1 MDSDLDALE
10 QKIADIARLV
20 GQLRAENLHLRQ
32 QLAALENDKR
42 LLHER
47 MEAARARVEALLA
60 RIPEPLQ

>member
-1 MDSDLDALE
+1 MDSDLDTLE
-10 QKIADIARLV
+10 QKIAAIAQLV
-20 GQLRAENLHLRQ
+20 GQLRTENLHLRQ